1 MTSNDAQLR
10 RRPGLLR
17 RRAAATP
24 TVALL
29 AALLVAGC
37 GLGFDDQPRALKEA
51 ANSTTTVVSPSVGR
65 LSTVLYFVREGTLIP
80 VRQELQDR
88 SPATVLTTLTQPPTD
103 ASLSGLGTSV
113 PVGTELLDTTRA
125 GDRLIVDL
133 SSDFEDVV
141 GLSRQQAIGQ
151 MVMTVTE
158 QGSVDRLEFQVDG
171 DTITV
176 SSPLRGDTTI
186 VDQCDFASLLA
197 TPDSIASAGL
207 PPPTIDDLTR
217 RQDDLDQACRT

>member
-1 MTSNDAQLR
+1 MTRNDA
-10 RRPGLLR
+10 RPRVGARVLGDRL
-17 RRAAATP
+17 AAVP
-24 TVALL
+24 LVALL
-29 AALLVAGC
+29 AAVLLSAC
-37 GLGFDDQPRALKEA
+37 GLGFDDEPRALKETA
-51 ANSTTTVVSPSVGR
+51 DTTTTVVSPSVGR
-65 LSTVLYFVREGTLIP
+65 LSTVLYFVREGALVP

-88 SPATVLTTLTQPPTD
+88 TPSTVLTALTQSPTD
-103 ASLSGLGTSV
+103 ESVSGLGTSV
-113 PVGTELLDTTRA
+113 PVGTELLGTRRT

-158 QGSVDRLEFQVDG
+158 QGAVDRLEFKVDG

-197 TPDSIASAGL
+197 TPLSIASADL
-207 PPPTIDDLTR
+207 PLATKEDLTR
-217 RQDDLDQACRT
+217 RQNELAAACPE

>member
-1 MTSNDAQLR
+1 MTSNDSQLR
-10 RRPGLLR
+10 RRPALLR
-17 RRAAATP
+17 RRTA
-24 TVALL
+24 VAPVVVLF
-29 AALLVAGC
+29 AALLTVGC
-37 GLGFDDQPRALKEA
+37 GLGLDDQPRALKET

-65 LSTVLYFVREGTLIP
+65 LSTVLYYVREGALVP
-80 VRQELQDR
+80 VRQELKDR
-88 SPATVLTTLTQPPTD
+88 TPATLLTTLAQPPTD
-103 ASLSGLGTSV
+103 DSVSGLGTSV
-113 PVGTELLDTTRA
+113 PVGTELLDTTRT

-158 QGSVDRLEFQVDG
+158 QGTVDRLEFQVDG

-176 SSPLRGDTTI
+176 SSPLRGDTTV

-197 TPDSIASAGL
+197 TPESVASADL
-207 PPPTIDDLTR
+207 SAPTIEDLTR
-217 RQDDLDQACRT
+217 RQGELESSCQT